1 MKNQWK
7 NRGWLVCRFWGH
19 PKCKAWYIQLM
30 RVMIVILY
38 HRLFKSAQRC
48 FTIHSWVVDGHVMIE
63 GHFWKSWINH
73 QPDLFDI
80 VWWASFHWI
89 FHHWKWHAAVTKS
102 CWNWPD
108 WILRIK
114 HLKSATNT
122 TSVWWFDISPVSY
135 PGMTICDE
143 SVSYPGRVI
152 VCHNYKPSAFGSSAI
167 TCNMFV
173 LGWKKACR
181 KQTLAMA
188 SLAFRTSSWLLS
200 SSLDLSWCFHTYVS
214 MCFLP
219 RQMETPKWIESFIV
233 WCGYFKWNSR
243 GATGPGPDP
252 LLVWTW
258 LSCWCWMFFCGGFL
272 TILQDPPAR
281 VWKFRSC

>member
-38 HRLFKSAQRC
+38 HWLLKSAQRC

-63 GHFWKSWINH
+63 GHSWKSWINH

-80 VWWASFHWI
+80 LWWASFHWI
-89 FHHWKWHAAVTKS
+89 FHHWKSHAAVTKS
-102 CWNWPD
+102 CWNWPY
-108 WILRIK
+108 WLLRIK

-122 TSVWWFDISPVSY
+122 TSVWWFDISSVSY

-152 VCHNYKPSAFGSSAI
+152 ICHSYKPSACGSSAI
-167 TCNMFV
+167 TCNMAMDQYLLIPFLV
-173 LGWKKACR
+173 GW
-181 KQTLAMA
+181 
-188 SLAFRTSSWLLS
+188 TSINPSYFDVNYRGTIGFDPS
-200 SSLDLSWCFHTYVS
+200 PYVS
-214 MCFLP
+214 FGVKL
-219 RQMETPKWIESFIV
+219 
-233 WCGYFKWNSR
+233 
-243 GATGPGPDP
+243 
-252 LLVWTW
+252 
-258 LSCWCWMFFCGGFL
+258 
-272 TILQDPPAR
+272 
-281 VWKFRSC
+281 